1 MTLRAPAFQATG
13 DDGSMAGH
21 VQSGAGRTHE
31 LVPASLPARAGIGLK
46 SQHFRA
52 ILDTNPDVG
61 FFEIHAE
68 NYMVE
73 GGPYH
78 HFLGLI
84 RERYALSLHGVGLSI
99 GGEAPLDL
107 AHLDRLA
114 NLIDR
119 YQPAAFSE
127 HLAWSCHGGTY
138 FNDLLPVPYD
148 TDTLTRVCNHIDQ
161 TQERLGCRMLLE
173 NPSTYL
179 EFTRSTMAEA
189 QFVCEVVRRTGCGL
203 LLDVNN
209 AYVSC
214 VNHGRDAQT
223 YINELPLW
231 AVGEIHLAGFTR
243 DRDANGDPL
252 LIDSHGC
259 AVDEAVWALFG
270 AVAAGLGPLA
280 TLLERDNNLPPLA
293 TLLDEAHRAE
303 SLMRPPAAAGVGAV
317 WRVAS

>member
-1 MTLRAPAFQATG
+1 MTLPARTFQATG
-13 DDGSMAGH
+13 DVGSMAGH
-21 VQSGAGRTHE
+21 VQSDARRTHE
-31 LVPASLPARAGIGLK
+31 PARPSLPARAGIGLK

-52 ILDTNPDVG
+52 ILDTKPDVG

-73 GGPYH
+73 GGPYP

-127 HLAWSCHGGTY
+127 HLAWSGHGGTY

-148 TDTLTRVCNHIDQ
+148 TDTLTRVCDHIDQ
-161 TQERLGCRMLLE
+161 TQERLGRRMLLE

-231 AVGEIHLAGFTR
+231 AVGEIHLAGFAR
-243 DRDANGDPL
+243 DCDANGDPL
-252 LIDSHGC
+252 LIDSHGS

-270 AVAAGLGPLA
+270 TLAARLGPLA
-280 TLLERDNNLPPLA
+280 TLLERDNNVPPLA
-293 TLLDEAHRAE
+293 TLLDEAQRAE
-303 SLMRPPAAAGVGAV
+303 SLMRRHAAA
-317 WRVAS
+317 

>member
-1 MTLRAPAFQATG
+1 MTLPARTFQATANV
-13 DDGSMAGH
+13 GSMAGH
-21 VQSGAGRTHE
+21 VQSDARRTHE
-31 LVPASLPARAGIGLK
+31 PARPSLPARAGIGLK

-52 ILDTNPDVG
+52 ILDTKPDVG

-73 GGPYH
+73 GGPYP

-127 HLAWSCHGGTY
+127 HLAWSGHGGTY

-148 TDTLTRVCNHIDQ
+148 TDTLTRVCDHIDQ
-161 TQERLGCRMLLE
+161 TQERLGRRMLLE

-231 AVGEIHLAGFTR
+231 AVGEIHLAGFAR
-243 DRDANGDPL
+243 DCDANGDPL
-252 LIDSHGC
+252 LIDSHGS

-270 AVAAGLGPLA
+270 TLAARLGPLA
-280 TLLERDNNLPPLA
+280 TLLERDNNVPPLA
-293 TLLDEAHRAE
+293 TLMDEAQRAE
-303 SLMRPPAAAGVGAV
+303 SLMRRHAAA
-317 WRVAS
+317 

>member
-1 MTLRAPAFQATG
+1 MTLPARTFQATA
-13 DDGSMAGH
+13 DVGSMAGH
-21 VQSGAGRTHE
+21 VQSDARRTHE
-31 LVPASLPARAGIGLK
+31 PARPSLPARAGIGLK

-52 ILDTNPDVG
+52 ILDTKPDVG

-73 GGPYH
+73 GGPYP

-127 HLAWSCHGGTY
+127 HLAWSGHGGTY

-148 TDTLTRVCNHIDQ
+148 TDTLTRVCDHIDQ
-161 TQERLGCRMLLE
+161 TQERLGRRMLLE

-231 AVGEIHLAGFTR
+231 AVGEIHLAGFAR
-243 DRDANGDPL
+243 DCDAKGDPL
-252 LIDSHGC
+252 LIDSHGS

-270 AVAAGLGPLA
+270 TLAARLGPLA
-280 TLLERDNNLPPLA
+280 TLLERDNNVPPLA
-293 TLLDEAHRAE
+293 TLMDEAQRAE
-303 SLMRPPAAAGVGAV
+303 SLMRRHAAA
-317 WRVAS
+317 

>member
-1 MTLRAPAFQATG
+1 
-13 DDGSMAGH
+13 MAWH
-21 VQSGAGRTHE
+21 VQSDTGRRHE
-31 LVPASLPARAGIGLK
+31 LVRASLPARAGIGLK

-68 NYMVE
+68 NYMVA

-78 HFLGLI
+78 HYLGLI

-99 GGEAPLDL
+99 GGAAPLDV
-107 AHLDRLA
+107 AHLGRLA
-114 NLIDR
+114 SLIDR

-127 HLAWSCHGGTY
+127 HLAWSGHGDTY

-161 TQERLGCRMLLE
+161 AQERLGCRMLLE
-173 NPSTYL
+173 NPSTYF
-179 EFTRSTMAEA
+179 EFTRSTMGEA

-214 VNHGRDAQT
+214 VNHGHDAQT

-231 AVGEIHLAGFTR
+231 AVGEIHLAGFAR
-243 DRDANGDPL
+243 DCDAKGDPL

-259 AVDEAVWALFG
+259 AVDEAVWTLFD
-270 AVAAGLGPLA
+270 AVTARLGPMA
-280 TLLERDNNLPPLA
+280 TLLERDNNVPPLA

-303 SLMRPPAAAGVGAV
+303 SLMQPHAAAGIGTG
-317 WRVAS
+317 WRVTS

>member
-21 VQSGAGRTHE
+21 VQSGAGRTRE
-31 LVPASLPARAGIGLK
+31 LVRASLPARAGIGLK

-127 HLAWSCHGGTY
+127 HLAWSGHGGTY

-280 TLLERDNNLPPLA
+280 ILLERDNNLPPLA